1 MLQSFLSKIKDH
13 RRPQGR
19 RYTLEHILSFTILAV
34 LSGATSYRKV
44 HAFIKTHYDTLNQ
57 LFGLNWKRLPAYT
70 SLREIIQGTS
80 SAEVEACFRVY
91 SADLAASQTPCRW
104 VGFDGKVLR
113 GSFDH
118 FQDQK
123 AIQVLS
129 AFWAESRII
138 LAHEEIAE
146 KTNEIPTAQALF
158 AQLGLS
164 DCLFTFD
171 ALHCQEKT
179 LETAHESG
187 NEAVVQVKEN
197 QPTLLQD
204 CQTIAQTQRPAD
216 VYQEPATGSRAAR
229 SRSSPSLTHADKW
242 SLVEAVVKVDRHRL
256 VFDTKTKCWQ
266 PSDETA
272 FRRRRLH
279 HGAEGSRV
287 LYGYPRTLGHREQ
300 RSPCPGCDAGGRPVP
315 HPNQSAHFR
324 QAPQFCPQHPAGQ
337 SCRECELGTV
347 QQWHEPEPC
356 PELRRGQVELNSPG
370 IPTASPKVDAVL
382 GEVIRAPESLDQVIT
397 DDPASRLG

>member
-19 RYTLEHILSFTILAV
+19 HYLLEHILFFTILAL

-44 HAFIKTHYDTLNQ
+44 YAFIQAHYKTLNQ

-80 SAEVEACFRVY
+80 SAEVEACFRAY
-91 SADLAASQTPCRW
+91 SADLAASQTSRRW

-129 AFWAESRII
+129 AFWTDSRII

-146 KTNEIPTAQALF
+146 KTNEIPTAQSLF
-158 AQLGLS
+158 TQLGLS
-164 DCLFTFD
+164 DCIFTFD

-179 LETAHESG
+179 LETAHETG

-204 CQTIAQTQRPAD
+204 CQTIAETQRPAD
-216 VYQEPATGSRAAR
+216 VYQEP
-229 SRSSPSLTHADKW
+229 
-242 SLVEAVVKVDRHRL
+242 
-256 VFDTKTKCWQ
+256 
-266 PSDETA
+266 
-272 FRRRRLH
+272 
-279 HGAEGSRV
+279 
-287 LYGYPRTLGHREQ
+287 
-300 RSPCPGCDAGGRPVP
+300 
-315 HPNQSAHFR
+315 
-324 QAPQFCPQHPAGQ
+324 
-337 SCRECELGTV
+337 
-347 QQWHEPEPC
+347 
-356 PELRRGQVELNSPG
+356 
-370 IPTASPKVDAVL
+370 
-382 GEVIRAPESLDQVIT
+382 
-397 DDPASRLG
+397 